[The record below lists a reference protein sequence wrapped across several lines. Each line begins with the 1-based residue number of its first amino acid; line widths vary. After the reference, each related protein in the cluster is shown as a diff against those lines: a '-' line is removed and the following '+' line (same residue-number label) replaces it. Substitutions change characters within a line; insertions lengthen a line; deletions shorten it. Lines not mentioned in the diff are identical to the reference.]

1 MNDAAVETAYE
12 ACAERK
18 RIEQS
23 LKESESKYRKLFE
36 EALDAIFVADAETG
50 IVVDCNRAATELTS
64 WSKYELVG
72 MHQRRLHPPDEIMG
86 EFSVTFEKHRKSGG
100 GVVLDDRIVTRNGE
114 IRDVAIKATQVEIN
128 GKRMLQGI
136 FRDVTERK
144 RNYER
149 LSFQAS
155 LLNSVGQA
163 VIATDMN

>member
-50 IVVDCNRAATELTS
+50 IVVDCNRAATELTA

-86 EFSVTFEKHRKSGG
+86 EFSVAFEKHRKNGD
-100 GVVLDDRIVTRNGE
+100 GVVLDDRIVRETARLGMS
-114 IRDVAIKATQVEIN
+114 RSKP
-128 GKRMLQGI
+128 
-136 FRDVTERK
+136 RK
-144 RNYER
+144 
-149 LSFQAS
+149 LK
-155 LLNSVGQA
+155 L
-163 VIATDMN
+163 